1 MSMTELERHL
11 LNCLEGLQQEFTSSQ
26 KSQNNRLASLEERL
40 GEQERNLDQLTM
52 LFKGLVLLLQRL
64 NNVIENM

>member
-26 KSQNNRLASLEERL
+26 KFQGKRLAALEECQKV
-40 GEQERNLDQLTM
+40 QETSLSQLEM
-52 LFKGLVLLLQRL
+52 LFKDLETLLLKL
-64 NNVIENM
+64 VSIIESA